1 MLVHPIPMP
10 VDADLNLVLNGV
22 RTTSFIGAV
31 TQVGVEFFG
40 MSVSVTEDNW

>member
-22 RTTSFIGAV
+22 RTSFIGAV